1 MDEET
6 KVRSGRGIK
15 IEMTF
20 TAIVFDAGG
29 AADDVVSKDDHSD
42 DHFKLTKT

>member
-1 MDEET
+1 M
-6 KVRSGRGIK
+6 K

-20 TAIVFDAGG
+20 TAIVSDVGG
-29 AADDVVSKDDHSD
+29 AADDVVRKDDHSD